1 MKGHHRFIRFSAVLV
16 LLKTTV
22 IGLQSYNQGYVFLS
36 YTRMRTGPVWPF
48 LQADTALGRS
58 DLTALIVELE
68 GKSVGVFLRATQMF
82 LHNLIWD
89 IFVWTE
95 DMDWAKQPTLPSLE
109 SKAAGEDNNIEV
121 VRYKKKVKKNNVL
134 RVCNTDLKKTQVS

>member
-1 MKGHHRFIRFSAVLV
+1 
-16 LLKTTV
+16 
-22 IGLQSYNQGYVFLS
+22 
-36 YTRMRTGPVWPF
+36 MRTGPVRPF

-58 DLTALIVELE
+58 DLTALIAELE
-68 GKSVGVFLRATQMF
+68 GKSEGVFLRATQIF

-89 IFVWTE
+89 ISVWTE

-121 VRYKKKVKKNNVL
+121 VRYKKKVKKKNNVL
-134 RVCNTDLKKTQVS
+134 GVCNTDLKKTQVSLLHKTIYSLWRKPNKLKR